1 MAHGLPVELL
11 TELGQAGR
19 QTPQEIEPHRSLLG
33 ALGNS
38 IVWPV
43 AAEIIGAMVQAGR

>member
-1 MAHGLPVELL
+1 MM
-11 TELGQAGR
+11 T
-19 QTPQEIEPHRSLLG
+19 HRSLLG

-43 AAEIIGAMVQAGR
+43 AAEVIAAIKAAEARAHA